1 MSWLKS
7 IEIHGYRGFGEPET
21 VNFAVPYGE
30 RGSGITIIVGPN
42 NAGKS
47 TIIESL
53 KVISRPP
60 NNPPSFTEGKR
71 NKKAGD
77 KVSFRIENTDGQQ
90 KRLSTIEIGGSETI
104 WTSSEIEP
112 QHSRIFVLP
121 SRRTF
126 NPYFGKGSQTRTQ
139 YINGT
144 DIPPIRG
151 TQLNFGY
158 RLFEIQKNPEEFN
171 SIIGK
176 ILRPIPDWYIEQNDS
191 GQYYLKF
198 RAGDAYHNSDG
209 MGEGLVSLFFII
221 DSLYDSDEGDI
232 IVIDEPELSLHPYFQ
247 KGLRNLLCDF
257 AQNRQIIFA
266 THSPHL
272 IDWYAISS
280 GASIVR
286 VRQKDNR
293 SVIHEMSGDTKR
305 KINGLL
311 RDLNNPHVLGLDA
324 SEIFF
329 LEDNVIL
336 VEGQEDVIFFPKV
349 LSELA
354 LDIKG
359 EFFGWGVG
367 GASKMEIIARI
378 LDELGFEKVIG
389 ILDKNMSHLKPELEN
404 TFPHYSF
411 EVIPADDV
419 RTKPA
424 LGSRHSVTGL
434 IDESGNLREQ
444 YKVETNA
451 LFLRVKTQL
460 EN

>member
-1 MSWLKS
+1 MNWLKS
-7 IEIHGYRGFGEPET
+7 IEINGYRGFSEPET
-21 VNFAVPYGE
+21 VNFAIPNGE

-53 KVISRPP
+53 KIISRPP
-60 NNPPSFTEGKR
+60 RNPPSFTEGKR

-77 KVSFRIENTDGQQ
+77 KVSFKIENTDGQQ
-90 KRLSTIEIGGSETI
+90 KRLSTIEQGGSETI
-104 WTSSEIEP
+104 WDSPEIEP
-112 QHSRIFVLP
+112 QNSRIFVLP

-126 NPYFGKGSQTRTQ
+126 NPYFGKGSQTRAQ

-151 TQLNFGY
+151 SQLNFGY

-171 SIIGK
+171 SLIGK

-198 RAGDAYHNSDG
+198 RTGDDYHNSDG

-221 DSLYDSDEGDI
+221 DALYDSEEGDI

-247 KGLRNLLCDF
+247 KGLRNLLCEF
-257 AQNRQIIFA
+257 AVNRQIIFA

-293 SVIHEMSGDTKR
+293 SIIHKMSSDTQH
-305 KINGLL
+305 KIDGLL

-329 LEDNVIL
+329 LEDNVLL
-336 VEGQEDVIFFPKV
+336 VEGQEDVLFFPKV

-354 LDIKG
+354 LDIEG

-367 GASKMEIIARI
+367 GASKMKIIARI
-378 LDELGFEKVIG
+378 LEELGFEKVIG
-389 ILDKNMSHLKPELEN
+389 ILDKNMSDLKPELEK

-411 EVIPADDV
+411 EIIPADDV

-424 LGSRHSVTGL
+424 LNIRNAVTGL
-434 IDESGNLREQ
+434 LDQSGNLRDQ
-444 YKVETNA
+444 YRIETKE